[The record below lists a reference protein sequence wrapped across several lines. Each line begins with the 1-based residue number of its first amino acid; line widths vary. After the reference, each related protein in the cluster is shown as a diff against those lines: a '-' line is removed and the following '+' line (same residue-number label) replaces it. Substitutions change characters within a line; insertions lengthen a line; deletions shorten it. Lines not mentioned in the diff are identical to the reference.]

1 MKTTGRLITVGALTA
16 ALGVGAAPAFGAPA
30 SSAAPSPQAHGST
43 ASTSAASDGSAAAS
57 AFQDK
62 WEGKYIDVDGYYGAQ
77 CWDLAARYSLDI
89 GLPAVATGDGAAAGI
104 YENFNTNGNASHY
117 NRHPQSTTDPNSV
130 PRPGDII
137 VWNRNMGGGYGHVA
151 VVLKANWDTVTV
163 LEQNPGAAHVT
174 TYKNY
179 ANVLGWLRPKK
190 FA

>member
-1 MKTTGRLITVGALTA
+1 MTITRRVVTIGAVAA
-16 ALGVGAAPAFGAPA
+16 ALGVGGAPA
-30 SSAAPSPQAHGST
+30 LAGAASAAPSKGAT
-43 ASTSAASDGSAAAS
+43 AANRAAADGAAAAE
-57 AFQDK
+57 AFQKK
-62 WEGKYIDVDGYYGAQ
+62 WTGSYIDVDGYYGAQ

-104 YENFNTNGNASHY
+104 YENFNSNGNASHY
-117 NRHPQSTTDPNSV
+117 NRHPQSETDPDSV
-130 PRPGDII
+130 PKPGDII

-174 TYKNY
+174 TYPNY
-179 ANVLGWLRPKK
+179 ANVLGWLRPKQ